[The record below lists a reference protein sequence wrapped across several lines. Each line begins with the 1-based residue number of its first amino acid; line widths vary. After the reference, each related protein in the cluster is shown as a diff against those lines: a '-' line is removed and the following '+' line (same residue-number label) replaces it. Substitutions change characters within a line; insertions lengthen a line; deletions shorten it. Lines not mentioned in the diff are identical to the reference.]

1 MGPLKKKIKHDS
13 FFYSNRWKK
22 TSKVWVVIDKNGKI
36 TYYDVN
42 FNGRVVTGIPAEE
55 LISESQQMH
64 EHKTRK

>member
-1 MGPLKKKIKHDS
+1 MEAYGINKSAPVGKVIHHDL
-13 FFYSNRWKK
+13 
-22 TSKVWVVIDKNGKI
+22 DKNGKI